1 MGVISDLKK
10 KTLDSLDAATVERIR
25 DQTMLRLRSDPRI
38 IARWMGYCGV
48 DRAEDVDYENPCVY
62 IEWCACDPSIL
73 ELSDDPERFVEAT
86 GCDRET
92 FLRHFWS
99 RSEEH

>member
-38 IARWMGYCGV
+38 LARWMGYCGV
-48 DRAEDVDYENPCVY
+48 EKAEDVDYDNPCVF

-73 ELSDDPERFVEAT
+73 ELSDDPDAFVEAT
-86 GCDRET
+86 GCDREV
-92 FLRHFWS
+92 FLLHFWS
-99 RSEEH
+99 RSPDH